1 MFSIDQVDSVCEYS
15 RNMAKVDPYGCWNGA
30 VGDGVAGDE
39 ELENI
44 LGSILDFPDFP
55 MESLEGDGLVGDWDA
70 SKSQYLGPIPMDVLM
85 GTPSMPE
92 TKIDMGPPV
101 FMHRP
106 VSLVSYHHSKLSL
119 IDLHLKYWSDV
130 MKFEFARSIFHIFH
144 AC

>member
-1 MFSIDQVDSVCEYS
+1 MDSVCEYS

-30 VGDGVAGDE
+30 VGDE

-70 SKSQYLGPIPMDVLM
+70 TKSQYLGPIPMDVLM
-85 GTPSMPE
+85 GAPE
-92 TKIDMGPPV
+92 TKIDMAPPV

-106 VSLVSYHHSKLSL
+106 VALVSYHHA
-119 IDLHLKYWSDV
+119 
-130 MKFEFARSIFHIFH
+130 FETLFHRSSF
-144 AC
+144 